1 MLVIPLATK
10 RLSAVELPK
19 SSETVLCRY
28 RCIPR
33 FCVRL
38 RSCFWYCSGPYSTS
52 RSRSFFPSCIHAF
65 GVVPGISSLAM
76 FQRSLAYFF
85 RSSIDR
91 ALRKAFSMEAMCAV
105 VKVRIIVVHRLTI
118 ASMAAAASGQRE
130 KNLFLQRSALAS
142 AAFSHRSARCLSC
155 WRPYTLLSYRL
166 LTEFKAS

>member
-1 MLVIPLATK
+1 MFLWVQK
-10 RLSAVELPK
+10 RLAPAELPGP
-19 SSETVLCRY
+19 SETVLCRY

-38 RSCFWYCSGPYSTS
+38 RSCWSSTVPDRTRPAGPGL
-52 RSRSFFPSCIHAF
+52 SFPPVSIPLEWCQASHPWPCPRGHWHIPSAHPLTGRCA
-65 GVVPGISSLAM
+65 GS
-76 FQRSLAYFF
+76 
-85 RSSIDR
+85 
-91 ALRKAFSMEAMCAV
+91 CAV
-105 VKVRIIVVHRLTI
+105 VKERIIVVHCLTI

-166 LTEFKAS
+166 LSEFKAS